1 MGQEAREVLSIN
13 VELRCDR
20 KCENCER
27 FFDLTGGLEGSPKD
41 NGYHLRMTI

>member
-1 MGQEAREVLSIN
+1 MEQRDVLSIN

-27 FFDLTGGLEGSPKD
+27 FFDRSLAAQRQKKD
-41 NGYHLRMTI
+41 